1 MLKIAAGRCGRNQTT
16 IGKGGKD
23 VELVLVK
30 IDQKANE
37 VSDSDEAS
45 NILVCGHFLH
55 VKTTRLN

>member
-1 MLKIAAGRCGRNQTT
+1 MLLAGVGEIKRPL
-16 IGKGGKD
+16 KGGKD

-37 VSDSDEAS
+37 VSDSEAS
-45 NILVCGHFLH
+45 NMLVCGLFLH